1 MSALDSALEMP
12 VKGRVERL
20 EKNEG
25 KPISWRFVLRRA
37 DRGAVVVE
45 LEGDEIHGSLS
56 EGDEVEF
63 EERASRGQSDVL
75 SPLALKNKTIGVNVS
90 VSRVSS
96 ARRIGQNLGSTA
108 ATTVV
113 SSIAAAAVTLALA
126 SLPGGGGASSAEG
139 DNGSSIG
146 AGGWAVLSVIEFTVL
161 WAIWFAIWGRR
172 WQKSARLWGT
182 LGIAVAALIA
192 FLIGVASS

>member
-1 MSALDSALEMP
+1 M
-12 VKGRVERL
+12 KGRVERL
-20 EKNEG
+20 EKSDG
-25 KPISWRFVLRRA
+25 KPICWRFVLRRA
-37 DRGAVVVE
+37 DGGAVVVE

-90 VSRVSS
+90 VSRVSW
-96 ARRIGQNLGSTA
+96 ARRIGKNLGSTA
-108 ATTVV
+108 ATTIV
-113 SSIAAAAVTLALA
+113 SSIVAAAVTIALA
-126 SLPGGGGASSAEG
+126 SFSGGKSGSLPPGQSGFLPG
-139 DNGSSIG
+139 NGSSIG
-146 AGGWAVLSVIEFTVL
+146 AGGWAVFSVIEFTVL

>member
-1 MSALDSALEMP
+1 M
-12 VKGRVERL
+12 KGRVERL
-20 EKNEG
+20 EKSDG
-25 KPISWRFVLRRA
+25 KPICWRFVLRRA
-37 DRGAVVVE
+37 DGSAVVVE

-96 ARRIGQNLGSTA
+96 ARRIGQNLGTTA

-113 SSIAAAAVTLALA
+113 SSIATAAVTIALA
-126 SLPGGGGASSAEG
+126 SPGGGESGMGGGE
-139 DNGSSIG
+139 NGSSIG
-146 AGGWAVLSVIEFTVL
+146 AGWWAVFSVIEFTVL

-172 WQKSARLWGT
+172 WQTSARHWGT